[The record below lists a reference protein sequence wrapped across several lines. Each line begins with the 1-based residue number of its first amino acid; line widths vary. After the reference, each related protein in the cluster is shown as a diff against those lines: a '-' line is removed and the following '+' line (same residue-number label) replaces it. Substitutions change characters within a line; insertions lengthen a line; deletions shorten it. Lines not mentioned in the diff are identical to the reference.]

1 MSPLRER
8 MIEDIKLAGHA
19 SATQKSYLRAVSKLS
34 KHYGNRSPDRLSE
47 EEEVRQYLVG
57 LQERGARGTIQTSHY
72 RIRFFYRNT
81 LCVDWV
87 LFKKRSGSPSRSG
100 CRRRSRMARCRA
112 FSVPSTTPF
121 TAAVLA

>member
-1 MSPLRER
+1 
-8 MIEDIKLAGHA
+8 MIEDMQLAGHA

-47 EEEVRQYLVG
+47 EEVRQYLVG

-72 RIRFFYRNT
+72 GIRFFYRNT

-100 CRRRSRMARCRA
+100 CCRRSRMARCRA
-112 FSVPSTTPF
+112 FSVPSTTLF
-121 TAAVLA
+121 TAVVLA

>member
-8 MIEDIKLAGHA
+8 MIEDMKLAGHA

-34 KHYGNRSPDRLSE
+34 KHYDNRSPERLS

-72 RIRFFYRNT
+72 GIRFLYRNT

-87 LFKKRSGSPSRSG
+87 LFKKRSGFPSRTG
-100 CRRRSRMARCRA
+100 CRRRSRMARFRA
-112 FSVPSTTPF
+112 FSVSSATPSIV
-121 TAAVLA
+121 AVLV